1 MSETVTMDPVKSFE
15 VILQP
20 IGLRI
25 TVPKGATVLDAAR
38 LAGVELVAICGG
50 EGVCGTCKVRVVEGQ
65 LSKINLNEEGELSSD
80 ELQKGFRLACQ
91 AEILSNVRIDIP
103 PESFTTAQRLQVEG
117 QEIPTELDP
126 LVTAVDVHVP
136 PANLADLRSD
146 LSRLRSALPASI
158 PVELKISLE
167 LARIIPGCIRSE
179 KGEVRLAVRQNELVS
194 ILPAGKKLY
203 GLAVDIGTTK
213 LAAYLVNLESG
224 ETAEKAGAMN
234 PQIAYGED
242 VISRISYANEHAE
255 GARTLQARLV
265 ETLNNLLAD
274 LSGQAHLLPEQVVEA
289 VLVGNTAMHHLCA
302 GLPVKQLG
310 ESPYVAAVGEAI
322 EYPGRDIGL
331 HLAEGA
337 YVYMPPNIA
346 GYVGADHVAMLLGAD
361 LSQVSKTTVALDIGT
376 NTEISLFHAGNHYS
390 CSCASGPAFEGA
402 HIQHGMRA
410 APGAIERVRIEEDI
424 VRVQTIGDE
433 PAVGICGS
441 GILDVIAELRKN
453 GLLDKRGILKGSH
466 PAMRVNEG
474 KTEFILVP
482 AEKSGTHKDVTV
494 NRQDVNEIQLAKAAI
509 RAGVE
514 VLLVEAGI
522 QDADIER
529 FIVAGA
535 FGTYLDIESAVR
547 IGMFPDI
554 LRELFSQVGNAAGA
568 GARKLLVSRHQRQLA
583 DKLSRDVNYV
593 ELANHPDF
601 MKIYVRALAFD

>member
-20 IGLRI
+20 IGRRI

-65 LSKINLNEEGELSSD
+65 LSEINLNEEGELSSD

-482 AEKSGTHKDVTV
+482 PEKSGTHKDVTV

>member
-20 IGLRI
+20 IGRRI

-38 LAGVELVAICGG
+38 LAGMELVAICGG

-65 LSKINLNEEGELSSD
+65 LSEINLNEEGELSSD

-453 GLLDKRGILKGSH
+453 GLLDQRGNLKGSH

-474 KTEFILVP
+474 KTEIILVP

>member
-117 QEIPTELDP
+117 QEISTELDP

>member
-20 IGLRI
+20 IGRRI

-38 LAGVELVAICGG
+38 LAGMELVAICGG

-65 LSKINLNEEGELSSD
+65 LSEINLNEEGELSSD

-482 AEKSGTHKDVTV
+482 PEKSGTHKDVTV

>member
-20 IGLRI
+20 IGRRI

-65 LSKINLNEEGELSSD
+65 FSEINLNEEGELSSD

-482 AEKSGTHKDVTV
+482 PEKSGTHKDVTV

>member
-20 IGLRI
+20 IGRRI

-38 LAGVELVAICGG
+38 LAGMELVAICGG

-65 LSKINLNEEGELSSD
+65 LSEINLNEEGELSSD